1 MGQKYAAFDDRGYVT
16 AFYDS
21 ADSPPPA
28 DAKVVGISEDDWRAA
43 IAAPSSGKRAMIDN
57 SMRLVLSDPP
67 APTRAELANARRAE
81 RDAVLKATDW
91 LVSRHQDEKLLGN
104 GTTLTAEQFTLLLK
118 YRQSLRDWANES
130 GWPNVALPSAP
141 DFLRDTVPVVS

>member
-28 DAKVVGISEDDWRAA
+28 EAKVVGISDEEWRAA
-43 IAAPSSGKRAMIDN
+43 IAAPSSGKRAMVDN

-81 RDAVLKATDW
+81 RDAALKATDW
-91 LVSRHQDEKLLGN
+91 LVSRHQDEKLIGD
-104 GTTLTAEQFTLLLK
+104 GTTLTSSQFEALIK
-118 YRQSLRDWANES
+118 YRQALRDISNADR
-130 GWPNVALPSAP
+130 WPDVALPAAP
-141 DFLRDTVPVVS
+141 DFVAPIA